1 MKKKLIEEEYHKLGL
16 KDRKKCQ
23 HHNILFIEVKAENST
38 TYYNR
43 ETNYYIGRR
52 HQSSCHYFIDW
63 KGGKAYLGNYYHNQ
77 ANRQNNRRN
86 HITALG
92 KGWK

>member
-38 TYYNR
+38 TYYNC

-52 HQSSCHYFIDW
+52 QPSSCHSFVAQ

-77 ANRQNNRRN
+77 TGR
-86 HITALG
+86 
-92 KGWK
+92 